1 LSSDAV
7 LTHYDGK
14 KPLVLVCDASPHGTG
29 AVLCHKLS
37 STQEIP
43 IAFYS
48 RTLSATERNYAQIDK
63 EALAVIAGVKKFH
76 EYLYGGQ
83 FTIITDHK
91 PLLGV
96 FVPKK
101 ETPQIL
107 SPRMLRWSILLIA
120 YDYTINYRPGK
131 EIANADAVSRM
142 PKQSTENNDSHNPTI
157 DNFPLHSKD
166 IARITAKDLIL
177 TR

>member
-1 LSSDAV
+1 MRGGYGPASTKKLSEMSKDCCHPMRMRCIA
-7 LTHYDGK
+7 TWF
-14 KPLVLVCDASPHGTG
+14 G

-43 IAFYS
+43 ITFYS
-48 RTLSATERNYAQIDK
+48 RTLSTMERNYGQIDK

-76 EYLYGGQ
+76 EYLYGRQ

-91 PLLGV
+91 PLFGL

-107 SPRMLRWSILLIA
+107 SPRML
-120 YDYTINYRPGK
+120 PGHGGAGRK
-131 EIANADAVSRM
+131 SVSDERLKPYVDA
-142 PKQSTENNDSHNPTI
+142 ST
-157 DNFPLHSKD
+157 
-166 IARITAKDLIL
+166 
-177 TR
+177 